1 MSRVTKVLLDDVVE
15 IIGGGTPS
23 RDNPE
28 YYNGSLPWFTVKD
41 FGENLF
47 LSNSQESITEKGL
60 KESASNLIPK
70 GHVILVTRMAVGKV
84 AINKIDIT
92 INQDLKALKCKLNLD
107 PEYLLFF
114 LISRR
119 ERLESQASGAT
130 VKGITLDSV
139 KELQIPLPP
148 LEEQKRIAKIAR
160 KCDRIRRTRRYTQQL
175 SDTYLQSVFLE
186 MFGDPARNPKGWDIK
201 PLGDFLSFI
210 TSGGR
215 GWAEYYSS
223 SGARFIRSLDVQ
235 MNHISDSE
243 VVYVQPPAG
252 AEAERTKVKEN
263 DVLLTITG
271 SRIGRVAPVPKVL
284 EDAHI
289 SQHVAILRLRGDI
302 NPFYLSIFL
311 SQKQGGQEQI
321 TKMQYGQTKPGLN
334 FDQIKK
340 FKIPVPPLS
349 SQEKFIQIVQKY
361 DRIRTQQREAARQA
375 EHLFQTTLHRAFSGE
390 L

>member
-1 MSRVTKVLLDDVVE
+1 MKFEAIELGE
-15 IIGGGTPS
+15 ICDFLYG
-23 RDNPE
+23 
-28 YYNGSLPWFTVKD
+28 GSLPEAKRQDGKITVY
-41 FGENLF
+41 G
-47 LSNSQESITEKGL
+47 SNGSVGWHNQAITSGPSIIVGRKG
-60 KESASNLIPK
+60 SI
-70 GHVILVTRMAVGKV
+70 GKV
-84 AINKIDIT
+84 HFSHQPCYPIDTTYYIEKT
-92 INQDLKALKCKLNLD
+92 KKSSDLTWLYYLLLSLNLSD
-107 PEYLLFF
+107 LNKSAAVPGLNRDDAYAKRVLF
-114 LISRR
+114 
-119 ERLESQASGAT
+119 
-130 VKGITLDSV
+130 
-139 KELQIPLPP
+139 PP
-148 LEEQKRIAKIAR
+148 LEEQQRIARIAS